1 MTLKIRRTGADD
13 YSKYIKALIFG
24 EPGAG
29 KTLMSSTFPNPLFV
43 CAEPGLMSIADRD
56 IPYMK
61 VDNITDLIGIKS
73 VLDQSADVRDELI
86 GFPIETVVIDTIDEV
101 QKILIAERLRSEK
114 KDAMTL
120 PDWGWLSEQMQALIR
135 GFRNLDMHVV
145 FTCHLKESTDSE
157 TGRTY
162 FKPGL
167 QGGIADQIPGYVDL
181 SLAIVP
187 VLDTDVV
194 DNQTVKIQRRY
205 LHSFPTNSMSFLKD
219 RSGKL
224 PQILEINFQDDF
236 DRINELVYPST
247 LNLPESTEVIVED
260 TVTENALPS
269 EEPQVEQSVAVETP
283 PPTSAAAPVKKV
295 AKKAAK
301 QAVKKAAAKTEVK
314 TPSVEGGYKYVTA
327 DGTEVLS
334 RNELPVGVVPILRG
348 FDTNYFCEETGNEV
362 ETEDQ
367 ADLSQ
372 IRFRRILCRDAH
384 EALKR

>member
-1 MTLKIRRTGADD
+1 MTLKIKRTGADD
-13 YSKYIKALIFG
+13 YNRHIKALIFG

-56 IPYMK
+56 IPYIH
-61 VDNITDLIGIKS
+61 VDTITDLIGVKS
-73 VLDQSADVRDELI
+73 ILDQSSDVRDELI

-101 QKILIAERLRSEK
+101 QKILIAERLKSEK

-145 FTCHLKESTDSE
+145 FTCHLKESTDSDS
-157 TGRTY
+157 GRTY

-167 QGGIADQIPGYVDL
+167 QGAIADQIPGYVDL

-187 VLDTDVV
+187 VIDTDVV
-194 DNQTVKIQRRY
+194 DNQTVKVQRRY
-205 LHSFPTNSMSFLKD
+205 LHSFPLPSMSFLKD

-224 PQILEINFQDDF
+224 PQVLEINFDDDF
-236 DRINELVYPST
+236 DRLNELVYGG
-247 LNLPESTEVIVED
+247 LDLPESTEVIVED
-260 TVTENALPS
+260 AVTDNTLPS
-269 EEPQVEQSVAVETP
+269 EEPQVEQPAEQAVAETP
-283 PPTSAAAPVKKV
+283 PVPVAEP
-295 AKKAAK
+295 AKKAVK
-301 QAVKKAAAKTEVK
+301 KAVKKAAAKTEEK
-314 TPSVEGGYKYVTA
+314 TPPASVGAYKYVTA
-327 DGTEVLS
+327 DGTEVMS
-334 RNELPVGVVPILRG
+334 RNELPDGVVPILRG

-362 ETEDQ
+362 ESEDQ
-367 ADLSQ
+367 ADLSK
-372 IRFRRILCRDAH
+372 IRFRRVLCRDAH